1 MQNIK
6 TFIRMYKQLVAI
18 LNKKQ
23 RRQAIVVAIM
33 AIFSALFETLGV
45 SVVLPF
51 VLAMLQPEQ
60 LMENQYIKPV
70 LAILNVTEV
79 AHVLIITAFLIIIVY
94 IAKNAFI
101 LFFNYIHC
109 LGSLHYCF
117 LSFEREFFPR
127 LRVLLLF

>member
-60 LMENQYIKPV
+60 LMENQYIKLV
-70 LAILNVTEV
+70 LAILNIAEV
-79 AHVLIITAFLIIIVY
+79 SHVLIITAFLIIIVY

-101 LFFNYIHC
+101 LLFNYI
-109 LGSLHYCF
+109 
-117 LSFEREFFPR
+117 
-127 LRVLLLF
+127 LLK